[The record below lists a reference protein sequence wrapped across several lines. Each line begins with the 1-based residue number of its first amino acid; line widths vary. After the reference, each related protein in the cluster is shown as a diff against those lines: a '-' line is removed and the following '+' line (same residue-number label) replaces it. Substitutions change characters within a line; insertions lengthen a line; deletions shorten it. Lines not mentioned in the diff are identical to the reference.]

1 MATYKNVESSAHLLL
16 NILTALTSRI
26 NQQTVTLF
34 CFYFLHTYLLLSSRL
49 FKFYWVPSS
58 QLALISSLCLLLLLL
73 QEDRGRQKTAALSLL
88 QTALKQAD
96 SDGHTFILL
105 PCSHPSYNWDT
116 KKRTVPVCITVSAGT
131 LGASLGIPS
140 EVHQLQKEAVQPH
153 GPPSS
158 FPGLFSNAILPVKST
173 NCKWQWE
180 GSSPTSGS
188 LERWNASEYANI
200 ITAESHTLHKRVM
213 YHASKWLSKILLS
226 FHMAAC
232 ESRNKESIST
242 MNTIFPNC

>member
-16 NILTALTSRI
+16 NILTAPIPRI

-116 KKRTVPVCITVSAGT
+116 KKELSQF
-131 LGASLGIPS
+131 ASQCQQVHWVLPS
-140 EVHQLQKEAVQPH
+140 KVHQLQKEAVQPH

-158 FPGLFSNAILPVKST
+158 FPGLFSNAILTVKST
-173 NCKWQWE
+173 NCEWQWE

-200 ITAESHTLHKRVM
+200 ITAESHTLHKGVM

-242 MNTIFPNC
+242 MNAIFPNC